1 MKYYPTLSNDS
12 KQALNNICQSIN
24 YHTPAELEDFE
35 KMRAYLKELAKTVVE
50 SQDLPKINTVI
61 KAITNFTPIYNKVIE
76 MKSNHDDLVKER
88 SAKLAEL
95 ANSL

>member
-1 MKYYPTLSNDS
+1 MKYYPNLSNDS
-12 KQALNNICQSIN
+12 KQALSSICKSIN
-24 YHTPAELEDFE
+24 YHIPSELEDFE

-50 SQDLPKINTVI
+50 SQDLPKIDAVI
-61 KAITNFTPIYNKVIE
+61 KAITNFTPIYAKVME

>member
-1 MKYYPTLSNDS
+1 MKYYPNLSNDS

-24 YHTPAELEDFE
+24 YHTPSELEDFE
-35 KMRAYLKELAKTVVE
+35 KMRAHLKELAKSALE
-50 SQDLPKINTVI
+50 SQDISKINTVI
-61 KAITNFTPIYNKVIE
+61 KAITNFTPIYNKVME

-95 ANSL
+95 ANAL